1 MANQELHVIFGTGP
15 VGQATA
21 RELVKRGKTVKMINR
36 SGKKPA
42 GVPEGVT
49 VVAGDVF
56 DAALAKELAQG
67 ATHVYQCTNPPYHEW
82 VEKFPTL
89 QANTLEAAAAAGA
102 KYIVMDNVYLYGDT
116 NGQPIR
122 EDLPY
127 NATNKKGSLRAR
139 MAKDVLAAHQSGK
152 VRATIARASDF
163 YGPAVL
169 DSAAGDRMFGFAVE
183 GKAANAAGNLDAKHS
198 YTYIDD
204 IGKALVILG
213 ERDEALGKAWHVPNA
228 EVTTTRQFIN
238 MIFEEL
244 KQPARMSAA
253 NKLMM
258 RMAGLF
264 MPGAREVVEMM
275 YEFEKDFV
283 VDGSL
288 FTKTFG
294 LKATPY
300 RDGIAATVA
309 WYKANFKH
317 EKS

>member
-15 VGQATA
+15 VGQAVA

-42 GVPEGVT
+42 GVPAGVP